1 MARRQV
7 LAIALAA
14 ALLALLA
21 LRLPGAPARGQP
33 TATPAPAPPSAP
45 PVYVLGPQ
53 PLVEAVERA
62 GLNAVPITTADLSKI
77 PNGSVVVVDWA
88 QLETARGAPNLA
100 GPQLET
106 VRGTLNFASP
116 TVQAL
121 EGIFARGG
129 LVLVN
134 SSDPVAAELLLSYAA
149 ARAAGVKFGDHY
161 LAAALVLPGGGT
173 LVGAAVLGNGKTTAL
188 LVGPIRPDR
197 LAYVAA
203 NWARLKS
210 ADNRPAATAMA
221 DPPIN
226 QDPCYATYVQARW
239 GGLGNNIFL
248 WGMQILGSQ
257 GAPTSDNYGV
267 VAVEDNYGDIF
278 FYDSCIL
285 MMNSVLVPNP
295 PQILAA
301 LMGDVAYYMTP
312 SGGNEVYIGG
322 GVSSQ
327 GPGALEELIGGF
339 DAYAS
344 YQAMLNGSTNAF
356 VAAPLSFSYQP
367 DSSFIP
373 VGSFTIDIGLKGL
386 SVTYESELIGG
397 PYISVSQSPWTST
410 TIGGNYAFNATWTF
424 IYSGLYDISNP
435 TDVIDGFI
443 VGPDQGAVI
452 VLANRSPGDTYWLWL
467 PFNAEVM
474 TTCWSAW
481 ARADWLVGLIPQS
494 NGSVAINTAT
504 LDLVLQEPT
513 PNGSWISGYA
523 IYGGPPYC
531 PISLSGPS
539 LQPIIP
545 SEGTQGPLFD
555 RR

>member
-21 LRLPGAPARGQP
+21 LRPPGAPARGQP
-33 TATPAPAPPSAP
+33 TANLAPAPPSAP

-53 PLVEAVERA
+53 SLVEAIERA

-88 QLETARGAPNLA
+88 QLETARGALNL
-100 GPQLET
+100 T
-106 VRGTLNFASP
+106 SP
-116 TVQAL
+116 AVQAL

-129 LVLVN
+129 LVLAN

-149 ARAAGVKFGDHY
+149 ARAVGVKFGDHHY

-173 LVGAAVLGNGKTTAL
+173 LVGAAALRNGKTTAL

-221 DPPIN
+221 DPTDIN
-226 QDPCYATYVQARW
+226 WDPCYATYTQALQS
-239 GGLGNNIFL
+239 GGFGNNIFL

-257 GAPTSDNYGV
+257 GAPTSDSYGV
-267 VAVEDNYGDIF
+267 MAVEDNYGDIF
-278 FYDSCIL
+278 YYDSCIL
-285 MMNSVLVPNP
+285 MASSLTFPNQNP
-295 PQILAA
+295 PQIPAA

-356 VAAPLSFSYQP
+356 VAAPPSSYQP
-367 DSSFIP
+367 DSSSTP
-373 VGSFTIDIGLKGL
+373 VGSFTIDIGLEGL
-386 SVTYESELIGG
+386 SVTYEPELISW

-410 TIGGNYAFNATWTF
+410 TIGGQVAFNATWTF
-424 IYSGLYDISNP
+424 IYSGLYDISNSV
-435 TDVIDGFI
+435 DVIDGFI
-443 VGPDQGAVI
+443 VGPGEGAVI
-452 VLANRSPGDTYWLWL
+452 GLANYSPGNTYWLWL

-481 ARADWLVGLIPQS
+481 ARADWLVGLVPQS
-494 NGSVAINTAT
+494 SSSITINTAT

-513 PNGSWISGYA
+513 PSGSWISGYA

-531 PISLSGPS
+531 PISLSGP
-539 LQPIIP
+539 
-545 SEGTQGPLFD
+545 
-555 RR
+555 

>member
-21 LRLPGAPARGQP
+21 LRLLGAPARGQP

-53 PLVEAVERA
+53 SLVEAVERA

-88 QLETARGAPNLA
+88 QLETARGALNL
-100 GPQLET
+100 T
-106 VRGTLNFASP
+106 SP
-116 TVQAL
+116 AVQAL

-129 LVLVN
+129 LVLAN

-149 ARAAGVKFGDHY
+149 ARAVGVKFGDHHY

-173 LVGAAVLGNGKTTAL
+173 LVGAAALRNGKTTAL

-221 DPPIN
+221 DPTDIN
-226 QDPCYATYVQARW
+226 WDPCYATYTQALQS
-239 GGLGNNIFL
+239 GGFGNNIFL

-257 GAPTSDNYGV
+257 GAPTSDSYGV
-267 VAVEDNYGDIF
+267 MAVEDNYGDIF
-278 FYDSCIL
+278 YYDSCIL
-285 MMNSVLVPNP
+285 MASSLTFPNQNP
-295 PQILAA
+295 PQIPVA

-344 YQAMLNGSTNAF
+344 YQAMLA
-356 VAAPLSFSYQP
+356 V
-367 DSSFIP
+367 
-373 VGSFTIDIGLKGL
+373 
-386 SVTYESELIGG
+386 
-397 PYISVSQSPWTST
+397 
-410 TIGGNYAFNATWTF
+410 
-424 IYSGLYDISNP
+424 
-435 TDVIDGFI
+435 DVIDGFI
-443 VGPDQGAVI
+443 VGPGEGAVI
-452 VLANRSPGDTYWLWL
+452 GLANYSPGGTYWLWL

-481 ARADWLVGLIPQS
+481 ARADWLVGLVPQS
-494 NGSVAINTAT
+494 SSSITINTAT

-513 PNGSWISGYA
+513 PSGSWISGYA

-531 PISLSGPS
+531 PISLSGP
-539 LQPIIP
+539 
-545 SEGTQGPLFD
+545 
-555 RR
+555 